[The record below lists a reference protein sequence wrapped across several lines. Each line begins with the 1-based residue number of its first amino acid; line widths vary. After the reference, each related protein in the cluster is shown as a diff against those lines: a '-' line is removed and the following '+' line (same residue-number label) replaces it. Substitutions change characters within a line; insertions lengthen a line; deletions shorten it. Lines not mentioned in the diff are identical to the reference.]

1 MNTPQVSIII
11 PSFNYGRFIEHA
23 LRSALTQ
30 TFRDFEVIV
39 VDDGSTDDTMQRVR
53 AFGPSVH
60 YVHQANSGAAAARN
74 TGVLRSRGEFIAF
87 LDADDVWLPTKLTR
101 QVEVLRSADAGVAY
115 TWWSFIDGH
124 GRPLPQVKAPTFAG
138 DVLGE
143 LLRGC
148 FVTFSMLMV
157 RRSCFDRI
165 GLLDTSLPIAEDWD
179 LLLRLAAAGY
189 QFAYVPEVLVKNR
202 LHEAPLSADHATKS
216 ACERVVLTKALA
228 RLPDSPELRLAR
240 KEALRVLLVSS
251 AVENFKTGDEK
262 RAIALLT
269 ELAEHQPDCFDRP
282 SLYLGM
288 AYKFA
293 PYGLRETEAMA
304 SHLDAIEAALVGLVG
319 RLFEGRDLPGAVARR
334 RRTAWSSLMLAL
346 AVLNGRS
353 RRWPRSASFVGRAF
367 LSQPTNPGAAA
378 LERVRQ
384 RLGSRAAGDL

>member
-1 MNTPQVSIII
+1 MNTPQVSIVI
-11 PSFNYGRFIEHA
+11 PSFNYGRFIEQA
-23 LRSALTQ
+23 LRSALAQ

-53 AFGPSVH
+53 TFGPSVH

-74 TGVLRSRGEFIAF
+74 AGILRSRGEFIAF
-87 LDADDVWLPTKLTR
+87 LDADDIWLPTKLTR
-101 QVEVLRSADAGVAY
+101 QVHVLRSADASVAY
-115 TWWSFIDGH
+115 TWWSFIDKDGA
-124 GRPLPQVKAPTFAG
+124 PLPQVKAPTFAG
-138 DVLGE
+138 DVLSE

-165 GLLDTSLPIAEDWD
+165 GLIDSRLPIAEDWD
-179 LLLRLAAAGY
+179 LLLRLATGGY
-189 QFAYVPEVLVKNR
+189 RFAYVPEVLVKNR
-202 LHEAPLSADHATKS
+202 LHGASLSADQATKS
-216 ACERVVLTKALA
+216 ECEHVVLTRALEH
-228 RLPDSPELRLAR
+228 LPDSPELRPAR

-251 AVENFKTGDEK
+251 AVENFKAGNEK
-262 RAIALLT
+262 RAIELLT

-293 PYGLRETEAMA
+293 PYGLRETDAMA
-304 SHLDAIEAALVGLVG
+304 SHLDAIETALRRLVG
-319 RLFEGRDLPGAVARR
+319 RLFESRELPGAVARR

-353 RRWPRSASFVGRAF
+353 RRRLRSASFVGRAF
-367 LSQPTNPGAAA
+367 LSHPTNPGAAA

-384 RLGSRAAGDL
+384 HLGNRAASDV